1 VTGGPTGVVPGGPD
15 AAPAAGLFELRA
27 APTSQ
32 LADQAVAIA
41 DACHAMAVRFHRG
54 GKLIVFGTGGAAADA
69 QHVAV
74 EFVHPV
80 IVGKRALPAISLTT
94 DVATV
99 TGVAEQD
106 GMAGI
111 FAHQLRYLAAPED
124 IALGISADG
133 DNDSVRSGL
142 VTARERGLLTV
153 ALAGRDGGAIAKDG
167 TAAHVLTAPGGDPR
181 IVKELQVTT
190 YHVLWELV
198 HVFFEQPGVL
208 DPEVV
213 A

>member
-1 VTGGPTGVVPGGPD
+1 MTGPPDGG
-15 AAPAAGLFELRA
+15 AAALFQLRT

-32 LADQAVAIA
+32 LADQAAAIA
-41 DACHAMAVRFHRG
+41 DACHAIALRFHRG

-94 DVATV
+94 DVATI

-133 DNDSVRSGL
+133 NNESVRAGL
-142 VTARERGLLTV
+142 AAARERGLLTV
-153 ALAGRDGGAIAKDG
+153 ALAGGDGGAIAQEG
-167 TAAHVLTAPGGDPR
+167 TAAHVLTAPATDPR

>member
-1 VTGGPTGVVPGGPD
+1 MTGPVDP
-15 AAPAAGLFELRA
+15 AGLFGLRA
-27 APTSQ
+27 APTGQ

-99 TGVAEQD
+99 TGIAEQD
-106 GMAGI
+106 GMAAI

-133 DNDSVRSGL
+133 DNDSVRAGL
-142 VTARERGLLTV
+142 AAARERGLLTV
-153 ALAGRDGGAIAKDG
+153 ALAGGDGGAITSEH
-167 TAAHVLTAPGGDPR
+167 TAEHVLTAPASDPR